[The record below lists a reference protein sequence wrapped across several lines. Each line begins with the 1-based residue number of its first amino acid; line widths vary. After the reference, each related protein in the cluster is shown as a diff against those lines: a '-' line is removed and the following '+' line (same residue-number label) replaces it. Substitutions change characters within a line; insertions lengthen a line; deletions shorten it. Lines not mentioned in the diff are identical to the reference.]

1 MSLIGRGI
9 IFILVMFLAVLSGL
23 QIGNEDGAESTVVK
37 EEVVEKKAVQ
47 TEPRLFSKAGEDFSS
62 LVQKSMEVTVDSAL
76 IKMQDF
82 ISGK

>member
-1 MSLIGRGI
+1 MGLVGRGI

-23 QIGNEDGAESTVVK
+23 QIGNEEGTQSTVVK
-37 EEVVEKKAVQ
+37 EEVVEKEVVQ
-47 TEPRLFSKAGEDFSS
+47 TEPRLFSKAGEDFSV

-76 IKMQDF
+76 TKMQNF